1 MAAKPSQSDVSNFLL
16 VALVGLALSGCA
28 SLLAPEISEPIPEAQ
43 PAPIYEALFPHYV
56 ELCAVSQLR
65 SLEHGDGG
73 VPGHAVLYIKGACKD
88 EQASYPRLRA
98 CRNRASRA
106 DDPEHGVGVS
116 VNKWFRSVNWVAVPG
131 RKLFFDGNLEA
142 GDRLD
147 QAAFDAAL
155 RAAMEAGVFT
165 GVDFHDDSP
174 THDGSGSLESRVA
187 AGSLV
192 TDFAMRFARTIG
204 CARLPVSAEMV
215 AEIIEYLNDINDEY
229 ANGTADYD
237 WSGYSDNC
245 VHLVR
250 NALAAASIWRPI
262 SVRAARLRQVFN
274 LAVPA
279 NEFVKLAEQGA
290 HGPLADSRAV
300 YRDDEARDAL
310 LDFDWLPRR
319 HGALMLVLPVHAN
332 NELYD
337 TRYRFF
343 VLENPLTTSMSRK
356 VDSLAE
362 DPRFTQLEPNLRHFR
377 EVYAEI
383 LTDRDKLI
391 AGGFL
396 PLRSMRY
403 LRPTKRYFRYV
414 ERQLAEVDSMLD
426 QLVDAEEP

>member
-1 MAAKPSQSDVSNFLL
+1 MQSSDRARYLL
-16 VALVGLALSGCA
+16 VALLGLSFSSCA
-28 SLLAPEISEPIPEAQ
+28 SVIDYKASEPIPEIQ
-43 PAPIYEALFPHYV
+43 PDPVYEALFLNYV

-65 SLEHGDGG
+65 SLEYGEGG

-88 EQASYPRLRA
+88 EQAPYPRLRP
-98 CRNRASRA
+98 CRRQASKGG
-106 DDPEHGVGVS
+106 DSEHGVGVS

-142 GDRLD
+142 GERLD

-155 RAAMEAGVFT
+155 RASIEAGVFN
-165 GVDFHDDSP
+165 GVDFHDDTP
-174 THDGSGSLESRVA
+174 TRDGANSLESRVA

-192 TDFAMRFARTIG
+192 TDFALRFGRTIG
-204 CARLPVSAEMV
+204 CARLPVTAEMV
-215 AEIIEYLNDINDEY
+215 VEMIEYLNGINDEY

-262 SVRAARLRQVFN
+262 SVRATQLRQIFN

-279 NEFVKLAEQGA
+279 NEFVNLAEHGA
-290 HGPLADSRAV
+290 HGPLANSRAV
-300 YRDDEARDAL
+300 YRDDEARDSL

-332 NELYD
+332 NALYD
-337 TRYRFF
+337 TRFRLF
-343 VLENPLTTSMSRK
+343 VLENLLTSSVSRK
-356 VDSLAE
+356 VDALAE

-377 EVYAEI
+377 EVYSEI

-403 LRPTKRYFRYV
+403 LRPTKRYFGYV
-414 ERQLAEVDSMLD
+414 ERQLAEVDAMLAE
-426 QLVDAEEP
+426 LLDAEGP